1 MSSKKSKKGTKVSLT
16 DFISKTDDKGGEIGN
31 EEKSKGWGDSEV
43 DVEDSSSYQGPK
55 SKKPEFGRKQ
65 QDYEKPDKPPSG
77 GYKQREHVEG
87 DAEDFRRYQEE
98 KRGGR
103 KSYADQFEPKKF
115 EESAIPTQPP
125 FVAYIGNL
133 PYDVSKQ
140 DIADFFGEDLIE
152 EIHLPFDREKGK
164 IKGFGYVDFFNRD
177 GLKHALSLN
186 GEEFKGR
193 RLKIDISDTSNR
205 PPRQQR
211 ENRQYSTD
219 RKPRY
224 NNESHERRPLME
236 DKLKEVDT
244 FADKDSDW
252 RKKDGSY
259 KPKEFNKPHGEKF
272 NHRGHEHDDS
282 SYGRRPPRHQRQEG
296 ESSPNIGGSEGEEPK
311 VERKKLNLQ
320 PRDETLA
327 QTFEVKKSTEIFGEG
342 HAWVPNKD
350 IIEKVEKL
358 EEEHKKHLEELRK
371 KAESEG
377 SFQAVD
383 RPRRGQG
390 GSDRGSSNRGGK
402 YPKKDFDSHDSGR
415 EGGSGYRQ
423 NRDFDHRGGNGD
435 HSYHRGGDRSS
446 KYPGGDKYQHNDRE
460 FKPSRRVDGGESLK
474 DDNDNKM
481 EQSSTRQ
488 QQSMKQQSSSGSKS
502 TSSSNASATGG
513 NFKDQ
518 NAFGVLNVDEQK

>member
-1 MSSKKSKKGTKVSLT
+1 MSSKKSKKGTKISLT

-31 EEKSKGWGDSEV
+31 EEKLNWGDSEV
-43 DVEDSSSYQGPK
+43 DIAEDSSVNQG
-55 SKKPEFGRKQ
+55 SRSRKPEFGKKQ
-65 QDYEKPDKPPSG
+65 QEFEKVDKPPSS
-77 GYKQREHVEG
+77 GYKQRDRVEG
-87 DAEDFRRYQEE
+87 DEEDFKRYQEE
-98 KRGGR
+98 KRGSR
-103 KSYADQFEPKKF
+103 KPYTDHFEPKKF

-133 PYDVSKQ
+133 PYDVSRQ
-140 DIADFFGEDLIE
+140 EIADFFGEDLIE
-152 EIHLPFDREKGK
+152 DIHLPFDKEKGK
-164 IKGFGYVDFFNRD
+164 IKGFGYADFYNRE

-211 ENRQYSTD
+211 EDRQYPTD
-219 RKPRY
+219 RKTRY
-224 NNESHERRPLME
+224 NNEGHERRPLME

-244 FADKDSDW
+244 VADKDSDW

-259 KPKEFNKPHGEKF
+259 KPKEFKRPQGEKF
-272 NHRGHEHDDS
+272 NHRGGYEHDDS
-282 SYGRRPPRHQRQEG
+282 SYGRRPPRQQRQDG
-296 ESSPNIGGSEGEEPK
+296 ESSPNIGGEGQEPK

-327 QTFEVKKSTEIFGEG
+327 QAIEVKKSTEIFGEG
-342 HAWVPNKD
+342 HAWEPKKEIV
-350 IIEKVEKL
+350 EKVEKL

-377 SFQAVD
+377 SFQDVD
-383 RPRRGQG
+383 RPRRGHG
-390 GSDRGSSNRGGK
+390 GSDRGSSNSGGGNRGGR
-402 YPKKDFDSHDSGR
+402 YPRKDFGSR

-423 NRDFDHRGGNGD
+423 NRDFDRREGNGD
-435 HSYHRGGDRSS
+435 NSYRRGGDRSGR
-446 KYPGGDKYQHNDRE
+446 YAGGDKYQHNDRE
-460 FKPSRRVDGGESLK
+460 FNPSRRIDDGESLK
-474 DDNDNKM
+474 SDNNNNNNKA

-488 QQSMKQQSSSGSKS
+488 EQSRKS
-502 TSSSNASATGG
+502 QSSSNAAVTSG

-518 NAFGVLNVDEQK
+518 NAFGILNADEQK